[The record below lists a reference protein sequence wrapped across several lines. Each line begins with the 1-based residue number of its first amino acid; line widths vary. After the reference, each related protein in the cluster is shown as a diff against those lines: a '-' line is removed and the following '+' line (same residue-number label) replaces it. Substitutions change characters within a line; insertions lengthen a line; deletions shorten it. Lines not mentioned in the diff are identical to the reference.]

1 VDEDAW
7 EFLGWSVGSVGD
19 PTAKGL
25 DFGGVKWRPVVRHPF
40 DTWMGSFQDLYQQAF
55 GGFSGD
61 DCWSR
66 FSAFQGVRCG
76 VEAEFSLWGFD
87 GLEVVGLGGIQ
98 LAHRDQDA
106 SGQESKETMGESG
119 RHGDRL

>member
-1 VDEDAW
+1 
-7 EFLGWSVGSVGD
+7 
-19 PTAKGL
+19 
-25 DFGGVKWRPVVRHPF
+25 
-40 DTWMGSFQDLYQQAF
+40 MGSFQDLYQQAF

-61 DCWSR
+61 DGWSR

-76 VEAEFSLWGFD
+76 VEAEFSLWVIGAVTGDAGSGQQGFD